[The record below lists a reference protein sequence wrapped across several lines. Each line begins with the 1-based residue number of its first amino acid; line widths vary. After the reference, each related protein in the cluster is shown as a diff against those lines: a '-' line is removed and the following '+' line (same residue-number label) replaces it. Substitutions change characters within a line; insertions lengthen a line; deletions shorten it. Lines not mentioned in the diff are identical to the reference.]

1 MLDPH
6 SNKGEIGSYWGNG
19 ISMARHNR
27 SISIPIVL
35 ASFTVLLSIT
45 LLIGWTLLI
54 LRYRRVTN
62 QFSQDTWLLVSGIV
76 SFVLIVAVLVL
87 FVVFLVREILEVRR
101 QNSFIDSVTHELRS
115 PLASLKLCLQTI
127 QRSKLNQAQIE
138 QLQCMMEEDV
148 DRLSTFIDHVLVAS
162 RLQFGK
168 RTYELSEVSLLRQV
182 SEVIGHLAKRYKLP
196 MEVFKMEISPETKLT
211 TDKTA
216 FEIVLNNLVDNA
228 IKYSNDEVA
237 ISVSAEVLE
246 EGQLSL
252 KVIDKGIGI
261 PPKALKKIFDRFYRV
276 PNEEVNKRRGTGLGL
291 FVVASLVK
299 SLGGKLRVQSP
310 GPNLGTTLEVL
321 LPLDVPEK

>member
-1 MLDPH
+1 
-6 SNKGEIGSYWGNG
+6 
-19 ISMARHNR
+19 MARHNR

-35 ASFTVLLSIT
+35 ASFTILLSIS

-62 QFSQDTWLLVSGIV
+62 EFSQDTWLLVSGII
-76 SFVLIVAVLVL
+76 SFVLIVGVLVL

-127 QRSKLNQAQIE
+127 QRTTLTHEQLE
-138 QLQCMMEEDV
+138 QLQKMMVDDV
-148 DRLSTFIDHVLVAS
+148 DRLSIFIDHVLVAS

-168 RTYELSEVSLLRQV
+168 RTYELSEVPLAKEVR
-182 SEVIGHLAKRYKLP
+182 EVIGYLAKRYKLP
-196 MEVFKMEISPETKLT
+196 LDNFSVDIAPEIVLV

-216 FEIVLNNLVDNA
+216 FETVLNNLLDNA
-228 IKYSNDEVA
+228 IKYSQEEVQ
-237 ISVSAEVLE
+237 ISVKAEILE
-246 EGQLSL
+246 DGMLAL
-252 KVIDKGIGI
+252 RVIDNGIGI

-276 PNEEVNKRRGTGLGL
+276 PQEEVNKRRGTGLGL

-299 SLGGKLRVQSP
+299 SLGGKLRAESA
-310 GPNLGTTLEVL
+310 GKNMGTTLEIS
-321 LPLDVPEK
+321 LPLDIPEK

>member
-1 MLDPH
+1 
-6 SNKGEIGSYWGNG
+6 
-19 ISMARHNR
+19 MARHNR

-62 QFSQDTWLLVSGIV
+62 EFSQDTWLLVSGIF

-127 QRSKLNQAQIE
+127 QRSTLTQE
-138 QLQCMMEEDV
+138 QVERLQEMMVDDV
-148 DRLSTFIDHVLVAS
+148 DRLSIFIDHVLVAS

-168 RTYELSEVSLLRQV
+168 RTYELSEVDVGHQV
-182 SEVIGHLAKRYKLP
+182 REVIGHLAKRYKLP
-196 MEVFKMEISPETKLT
+196 LDVFAVDISSDIVLV
-211 TDKTA
+211 TDKTG
-216 FEIVLNNLVDNA
+216 FETVLNNLLDNA
-228 IKYSNDEVA
+228 IKYSQSEVQIA
-237 ISVSAEVLE
+237 VEAKILSD
-246 EGQLSL
+246 GMLSL
-252 KVIDKGIGI
+252 RVVDKGIGI
-261 PPKALKKIFDRFYRV
+261 PHKALKKVFDRFYRV
-276 PNEEVNKRRGTGLGL
+276 PQEEVNKRKGTGLGL

-299 SLGGKLRVQSP
+299 SLGGRLRAESSGQ
-310 GPNLGTTLEVL
+310 NLGTTLEIL
-321 LPLDVPEK
+321 LPLDSSEK

>member
-1 MLDPH
+1 
-6 SNKGEIGSYWGNG
+6 
-19 ISMARHNR
+19 MARHNR

-62 QFSQDTWLLVSGIV
+62 EFSQDTWLLVSGIF

-127 QRSKLNQAQIE
+127 QRSTLTQEQVE
-138 QLQCMMEEDV
+138 QLQEMMVDDV
-148 DRLSTFIDHVLVAS
+148 DRLSIFIDHVLVAS

-168 RTYELSEVSLLRQV
+168 RTYELSEVAVGHQV
-182 SEVIGHLAKRYKLP
+182 REVIGHLAKRYKLP
-196 MEVFKMEISPETKLT
+196 LDVFAVDISSDIVLV
-211 TDKTA
+211 TDKTG
-216 FEIVLNNLVDNA
+216 FETVLNNLLDNA
-228 IKYSNDEVA
+228 IKYSQSEVQIA
-237 ISVSAEVLE
+237 VEAKILSD
-246 EGQLSL
+246 GMLSL
-252 KVIDKGIGI
+252 RVVDKGIGI
-261 PPKALKKIFDRFYRV
+261 PHKALKKVFDRFYRV
-276 PNEEVNKRRGTGLGL
+276 PQEEVNKRKGTGLGL

-299 SLGGKLRVQSP
+299 SLGGKLRAESSGQ
-310 GPNLGTTLEVL
+310 NLGTTLEIL
-321 LPLDVPEK
+321 LPLDSSEK

>member
-1 MLDPH
+1 
-6 SNKGEIGSYWGNG
+6 
-19 ISMARHNR
+19 MARHNR

-62 QFSQDTWLLVSGIV
+62 EFSQDTWLLVSGII
-76 SFVLIVAVLVL
+76 SFVLIVGVLVL

-127 QRSKLNQAQIE
+127 QRTSLTQEQLE
-138 QLQCMMEEDV
+138 QLQKMMVDDV
-148 DRLSTFIDHVLVAS
+148 DRLSIFIDHVLVAS

-168 RTYELSEVSLLRQV
+168 RTYELSEVPIESQV
-182 SEVIGHLAKRYKLP
+182 REIIGHLAKRYKLSLD
-196 MEVFKMEISPETKLT
+196 VFTCDIPSDIVLV
-211 TDKTA
+211 TDKMA
-216 FEIVLNNLVDNA
+216 FETVLNNLLDNA
-228 IKYSNDEVA
+228 IKYYQ
-237 ISVSAEVLE
+237 AEVQIVVRTE
-246 EGQLSL
+246 ISPDGMLSL
-252 KVIDKGIGI
+252 RVADKGIGI

-276 PNEEVNKRRGTGLGL
+276 PQEEVNKRRGTGLGL

-299 SLGGKLRVQSP
+299 SLGGKLRAESAGQ
-310 GPNLGTTLEVL
+310 NLGTTLEIL
-321 LPLDVPEK
+321 LPLDSPDK